1 MGKIIKGSPE
11 AKAWGAK
18 MRASRKGGKKQI
30 EGDGVLDTIHGA
42 LMRRRGYNPV
52 NEPQILAGTPA
63 SREQSRQARK
73 RAQPTIRYEDV
84 RNPMQ
89 PQQEGEGF
97 TNWWKRDNRI
107 HPESTGQFPINHPSV
122 SQPNHPTP
130 VYDYTYSPM
139 HGKST
144 TGNGLAR
151 SKGSAKGKRCVGG
164 DICDAKFSLND
175 IKNAGGDIK
184 RLFGGDICDNKFSL
198 NDIKEA
204 GNDLKRFFGGDI
216 AHHHHHHHHSSKA
229 IEGGDIGGWFR
240 DLGHRITD
248 PNTYNPITHPF
259 QQIADPRTYDPIV
272 QPITSIF
279 NQSVGSL
286 KEVFGSQ
293 NQAKALKLGKQLA
306 SVLIHQGIPLTAQA
320 ICSAAA
326 DALCAGTLQPELI
339 PIANMLAGQAGKAA
353 GKALADEVGRQT
365 GYGLLLN
372 KNIIK
377 NPTKAKGKKRTVK
390 GKKYNCEYT
399 PTLGQGDNY

>member
-1 MGKIIKGSPE
+1 MPKFVKGSPE
-11 AKAWGAK
+11 ALAWGAK

-30 EGDGVLDTIHGA
+30 GGDGVLDTIHGA

-63 SREQSRQARK
+63 SREQSRKARK
-73 RAQPTIRYEDV
+73 KAQPIVRYEDV

-89 PQQEGEGF
+89 QGEGF
-97 TNWWKRDNRI
+97 ADWWKKDNRKI
-107 HPESTGQFPINHPSV
+107 HPESSGQFPINHPSV
-122 SQPNHPTP
+122 SQPIHPQP
-130 VYDYTYSPM
+130 VYDYTQSPM

-144 TGNGLAR
+144 TGR
-151 SKGSAKGKRCVGG
+151 SVGG

-175 IKNAGGDIK
+175 LKNAGGDIK

-198 NDIKEA
+198 NDIKNA
-204 GNDLKRFFGGDI
+204 GQDIKRFFGGDI

-248 PNTYNPITHPF
+248 PNTYNPITDPF
-259 QQIADPRTYDPIV
+259 KRIADPSTYDPIV
-272 QPITSIF
+272 QPITGIV

-326 DALCAGTLQPELI
+326 DALCAGTLQPQLI

-377 NPTKAKGKKRTVK
+377 NPIKAKGKGKKRAVK
-390 GKKYNCEYT
+390 GKKYNCENT